1 MTILNERENATAQ
14 TRPNEFNKK
23 QRDQNKRR
31 GREYCRR
38 RLSRL
43 LIRQGACDISFNQN
57 STRSHRSSAN
67 DASVFE
73 FAAAERELRRISD

>member
-43 LIRQGACDISFNQN
+43 LIRQGGTS
-57 STRSHRSSAN
+57 
-67 DASVFE
+67 
-73 FAAAERELRRISD
+73 LRYLV